1 MCKPVGTMQTRL
13 LLKRTLDFARELLRE
28 CLLATNQ
35 RPRQFSVSRPPF
47 FLSSASNMAAE
58 DNFTPFPHFA
68 TNALHEG
75 QEPEQWKS
83 MAVVP
88 PISTA
93 TTFKQF
99 APSEHAVNRLEM
111 LLFVFGM
118 FYVTWVYDNVLSY
131 SGADKWIFL
140 NTRCKGMLGDRW
152 CRRQPWCLIFV
163 S

>member
-1 MCKPVGTMQTRL
+1 
-13 LLKRTLDFARELLRE
+13 
-28 CLLATNQ
+28 
-35 RPRQFSVSRPPF
+35 
-47 FLSSASNMAAE
+47 MAAE

-99 APSEHAVNRLEM
+99 APAEHAVNRLEM
-111 LLFVFGM
+111 LLFLFCLFGVFDVCGYTIM
-118 FYVTWVYDNVLSY
+118 F
-131 SGADKWIFL
+131 
-140 NTRCKGMLGDRW
+140 
-152 CRRQPWCLIFV
+152 
-163 S
+163 